1 MLHPCYDVNENGNLT
16 IGGADTVRLAA
27 KYGTPLYV
35 MDENTIRQNMRI
47 YRRATEKYFGVGSGI
62 HYASKALSCKEMYR
76 IALDEGIQVDLVSL
90 GELYTAQAAGF
101 PLERA
106 CLHGNNKTDEEI
118 RLAIQAGIGEF
129 MVDSFEELEAVDRI
143 AYEMGKIQP
152 VMLRLT
158 PNINPHTQK
167 AISTGELDSK
177 FGTPIATGQAEKLV
191 QLALT
196 KKNISLEGFHSHIGS
211 LTFESQPYIDQTR
224 VMLEFMAD
232 MKQKTGYEAKKI
244 NLGGGFG
251 VAYTEKDPKIDFEE
265 NIRQIG
271 SVVDG
276 MCQEMGISKPA
287 ILLEPGRSI
296 VAAAGITLYTVGSV
310 KEIEGVRTY
319 VSVDGGM
326 TDNPR
331 YALYQSRYTALI
343 ANKANQPKTLTC
355 TIAGRCCESGDMIGE
370 NMELQPTVRGD
381 ILAVL
386 VTGAYNYSM
395 ASNYNRVPRPA
406 MVFVKDGIDRL
417 VIKRESYEN
426 LYQNDL

>member
-1 MLHPCYDVNENGNLT
+1 MLHPCYGINANGNLT
-16 IGGADTVRLAA
+16 VGGADTVELTK

-35 MDENTIRQNMRI
+35 VDENTIRANMRT
-47 YRRATEKYFGVGSGI
+47 YQRAMARWFGVGSGI
-62 HYASKALSCKEMYR
+62 HYASKALSCKEIYR
-76 IALDEGIQVDLVSL
+76 IAKEEGIHVDLVSL
-90 GELYTAQAAGF
+90 GEMYTAKSAGF
-101 PLERA
+101 PLEKA
-106 CLHGNNKTDEEI
+106 CLHGNNKTDDEI
-118 RLAIQAGIGEF
+118 AAALDAGIGEF
-129 MVDSFEELEAVDRI
+129 MVDSFEELEALDRI
-143 AYEMGKIQP
+143 AGEKGVVQP
-152 VMLRLT
+152 IMLRLT

-191 QLALT
+191 RLALT
-196 KKNISLEGFHSHIGS
+196 KKNIRLEGFHSHIGS
-211 LTFESQPYIDQTR
+211 QTFESQPYIDQAG

-232 MKQKTGYEAKKI
+232 MKAKTGYEAKKI

-251 VAYTEKDPKIDFEE
+251 VAYTENDPRVDYEK
-265 NIRQIG
+265 NIREIG
-271 SVVDG
+271 SVIDG
-276 MCQEMGISKPA
+276 ICEKYALRKPR
-287 ILLEPGRSI
+287 ILMEPGRSI
-296 VAAAGITLYTVGSV
+296 VAAAGVTLYTVGTV

-343 ANKANQPKTLTC
+343 ANKAAEEKTLCC

-370 NMELQPTVRGD
+370 NMTIQPTKRGD

-406 MVFVKDGIDRL
+406 MVFVKDGADRL
-417 VIKRESYEN
+417 VVRRESYED
-426 LYQNDL
+426 LYRNDI